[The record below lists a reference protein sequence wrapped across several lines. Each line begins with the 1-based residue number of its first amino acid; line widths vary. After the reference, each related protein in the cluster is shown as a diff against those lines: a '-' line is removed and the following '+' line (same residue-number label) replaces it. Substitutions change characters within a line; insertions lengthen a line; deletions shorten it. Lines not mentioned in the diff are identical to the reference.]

1 MGKTKTV
8 SVGGL
13 PEEQKTGKESYEERR
28 KKKAATAQ
36 ALPAKEGQKKQV
48 QGLGLKGGERI
59 KVIGGDVI
67 PEVTEVAEATESEKK
82 KAKKVK
88 IRSKKYQEAKQKI
101 DRNKLYQLPD
111 AIKLVKETSFSKFDG
126 TIELHLVVKKTGTSA
141 RVNLPF
147 SGGKAKKIEIADE
160 ATIDKLKKASGQEGS
175 GPVGKI
181 DFDILLA
188 TADMMPRLVPFAKLL
203 GPRGLMPNPKTG
215 TIIKTKKDAEKFSG
229 NTLNL
234 KTQKD
239 APVIHTV
246 VGKVSQKDE
255 ELSENI
261 NAILEALGRKQIDKA
276 YLKST
281 MSPSVKLQI

>member
-28 KKKAATAQ
+28 KKKAAHAE
-36 ALPAKEGQKKQV
+36 ALAAKEGQKKQV

-59 KVIGGDVI
+59 KVIGGDII

-141 RVNLPF
+141 RATLPY
-147 SGGKAKKIEIADE
+147 SAGKAKKIEVADDSTLE
-160 ATIDKLKKASGQEGS
+160 KLTK
-175 GPVGKI
+175 GKI
-181 DFDILLA
+181 DFEILLA

-255 ELSENI
+255 ELVENI
-261 NAILEALGRKQIDKA
+261 NAILEALSRKQIDKA
-276 YLKST
+276 NLKST